1 MIKILFPIWA
11 IKFIHPRIKVDNV
24 SGKSAC
30 LTMSCIFGLFAH
42 LTIEPKQEKSFPH
55 TSNCN
60 IDALT
65 FKCIQIK

>member
-42 LTIEPKQEKSFPH
+42 LTIEPKQEKKKGKKVFPTH
-55 TSNCN
+55 P
-60 IDALT
+60 IVIFML
-65 FKCIQIK
+65 

>member
-30 LTMSCIFGLFAH
+30 LTMSCIFGL
-42 LTIEPKQEKSFPH
+42 IEPKQEKKKGKKVFPTH
-55 TSNCN
+55 P
-60 IDALT
+60 IVILML
-65 FKCIQIK
+65 